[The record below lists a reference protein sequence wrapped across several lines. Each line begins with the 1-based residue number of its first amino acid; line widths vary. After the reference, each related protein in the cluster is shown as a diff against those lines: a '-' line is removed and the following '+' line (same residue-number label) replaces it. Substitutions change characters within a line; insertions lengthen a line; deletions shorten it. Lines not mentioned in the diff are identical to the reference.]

1 MNQKVQLSILGISF
15 SQVQAGA
22 YALIFAE
29 SNGVRRLPIVIGTP
43 EAQSIAIVMEKI
55 DPPRPLSHDL
65 MVSTF
70 KALHIDLLDVYIH
83 KFENGAFYAELTLQ
97 QGENQYK
104 IDSRTSDG
112 VALAIRT
119 GATIH
124 TTEKIM
130 REMSVVFDNE
140 GDDEN
145 EMNDFLSN
153 EDKDLSQLSNS
164 QLNTLLEEALSKEDF
179 ESAISL
185 RDELNKRKE
194 Q

>member
-1 MNQKVQLSILGISF
+1 MNQRVKLSILGISF

-29 SNGVRRLPIVIGTP
+29 SNGPRRLPIVIGTP

-55 DPPRPLSHDL
+55 NPPRPLSHDL
-65 MVSTF
+65 IVTTF
-70 KALHIDLLDVYIH
+70 SALNVDLLDVFIY
-83 KFENGAFYAELTLQ
+83 KFENGAFHAELTLQ

-119 GATIH
+119 GAPIY
-124 TTEKIM
+124 TTEEIM
-130 REMSVVFDNE
+130 KSMSVVFDEESNE
-140 GDDEN
+140 ETD
-145 EMNDFLSN
+145 MNDFLSN
-153 EDKDLSQLSNS
+153 KEKELSELSEEM
-164 QLNTLLEEALSKEDF
+164 LNNMLEEALKKEDF
-179 ESAISL
+179 ESAISI

-194 Q
+194 